1 MRPVDLWRHSSFRLA
16 LSVTLFILATLILA
30 SGLGYGQMQS
40 QLIKRQDA
48 RLTEIFNAIQQTS
61 LAGDEADL
69 IEAITTRIKA
79 TPNRDTVYL
88 LKDESGR
95 VLVGNMNDV
104 RLGPGWQTVP
114 ASALGVPTDPTYRI
128 FSGAADRYTLIVGL
142 TNADLDDLREIVLG
156 AFGWAA
162 VFALLA
168 TLSLGA
174 LLAVRVQ
181 RRLAQVE
188 TAVDRVALGDLSAR
202 LPVSKRGDDIDR
214 ISLAINAS
222 LARLAALVDAMRHV
236 STDIAHDLR
245 TPLHRLRIHIE
256 EAARKAA
263 TGRDV
268 EADLANALVQ
278 SEAIDQTFS
287 AMLRIAQIE
296 SGSRREKFVAVN
308 LAALVAGVTE
318 VYADV
323 AEDAGQTLTSS
334 CGKPAWVMGDK
345 ELLTQLFANLIEN
358 AIRHCPVGTA
368 IMCSVQNSG
377 SHVVA
382 LVTDNGPGIPAQE
395 HEKVLRRLYR
405 LEKSRT
411 SEGSG
416 LGLALVKAVANLH
429 GSTLI
434 LKDASPGLAVEVQFT
449 RTEGVS

>member
-1 MRPVDLWRHSSFRLA
+1 
-16 LSVTLFILATLILA
+16 
-30 SGLGYGQMQS
+30 
-40 QLIKRQDA
+40 
-48 RLTEIFNAIQQTS
+48 
-61 LAGDEADL
+61 
-69 IEAITTRIKA
+69 
-79 TPNRDTVYL
+79 
-88 LKDESGR
+88 
-95 VLVGNMNDV
+95 MNDV

-222 LARLAALVDAMRHV
+222 LARLAALVDAMRDV
-236 STDIAHDLR
+236 GTDIAHDLR

-268 EADLANALVQ
+268 EADLADALVQ

-334 CGKPAWVMGDK
+334 CGNPAWVMGDK

-416 LGLALVKAVANLH
+416 LGLALVKAVADLH